1 MANSK
6 ELIAASRRIR
16 GLETSLRPYMRG
28 ITPHEHGIASI
39 VLYTNEENGNTNDKE
54 EVRDYLTS
62 LTGYISE
69 LESAAITQGGEIQPD
84 NSSSGKVPILYLDNN
99 ASDKGRSAARPYYG
113 VFNNFSLNSVNE
125 AYGETI
131 KLQQNFTDG
140 WNAFFFGEKPMIFSF
155 AGVFIDS
162 AEYPYYQE
170 FMVAY
175 GKYLAGRK
183 CVENKMKMKIMYD
196 GKIVDGYMISISTI
210 SEAMVESLKA
220 FTFTVLVKKVDWVR
234 MNIIIPRNSNGEAL
248 YFTHELNGMTNQ
260 YRFIGE
266 SFEDSLAMTEDPA
279 AGSKNAKYRPNRGG
293 RPGGISDEAMSE
305 IVYKKNQNCR
315 YAGPGGRGS
324 RPSGSAPS
332 VAFNRDSLTNNPG
345 ISMNQNTSQT
355 DDVWDE

>member
-1 MANSK
+1 
-6 ELIAASRRIR
+6 
-16 GLETSLRPYMRG
+16 
-28 ITPHEHGIASI
+28 
-39 VLYTNEENGNTNDKE
+39 
-54 EVRDYLTS
+54 
-62 LTGYISE
+62 
-69 LESAAITQGGEIQPD
+69 
-84 NSSSGKVPILYLDNN
+84 
-99 ASDKGRSAARPYYG
+99 
-113 VFNNFSLNSVNE
+113 
-125 AYGETI
+125 
-131 KLQQNFTDG
+131 
-140 WNAFFFGEKPMIFSF
+140 
-155 AGVFIDS
+155 
-162 AEYPYYQE
+162 
-170 FMVAY
+170 
-175 GKYLAGRK
+175 
-183 CVENKMKMKIMYD
+183 MKIMYD

-305 IVYKKNQNCR
+305 IVYKKNQNRR

-332 VAFNRDSLTNNPG
+332 VAFNRDSLTNDPG